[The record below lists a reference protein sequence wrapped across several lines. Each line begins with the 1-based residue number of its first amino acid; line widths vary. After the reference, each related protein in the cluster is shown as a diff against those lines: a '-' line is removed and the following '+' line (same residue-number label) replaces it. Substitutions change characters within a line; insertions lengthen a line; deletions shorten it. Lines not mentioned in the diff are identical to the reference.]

1 MTFCNSERIGWIP
14 LMREVSPAL
23 VEEYRWIFGLSI
35 TEMEIV
41 HGAYRHDNPNCNL
54 SKAHIEFDRF

>member
-1 MTFCNSERIGWIP
+1 
-14 LMREVSPAL
+14 MREVSPAL